1 MPPYQVLL
9 ESLLPESLKAPT
21 AEAGSRVL
29 ADHHWPAD
37 HPLTGSL
44 TIDDWHPAL
53 APRPELHDLW
63 QRGAISSAT
72 FEQRYRE
79 ELQQDPE
86 TLLPLMRLA
95 RRGPLILLTAAEEA
109 EKSHLPILRLA
120 LLAALREED
129 EQADGYEPSSPVC
142 YDPGSDFPPDFS

>member
-1 MPPYQVLL
+1 MSPYQVLL
-9 ESLLPESLKAPT
+9 ESLLPEPLKAPT

-29 ADHHWPAD
+29 ADRHWPAD
-37 HPLTGSL
+37 PLTGSL
-44 TIDDWHPAL
+44 TIEDWHPTL
-53 APRPELHDLW
+53 APSPELHDLW

-86 TLLPLMRLA
+86 TLLLLMRLV
-95 RRGPLILLTAAEEA
+95 RRGSLILLTAAEEA
-109 EKSHLPILRLA
+109 EKSHLPTLRLA

-142 YDPGSDFPPDFS
+142 YDPGSDFPPDLS